1 MKREHLL
8 VIRFSALG
16 DVAMTVPVVASLAKQ
31 YPDIR
36 ISVLSRPFARPLF
49 QNLAPN
55 VDFMEADL
63 KNEYK
68 GIRGLNTLFRRLVA
82 KHPTAIADLH
92 DVLRTQFLRL
102 RFATAFYPTAH
113 IHKHRQGK
121 RLLCAKNNKLL
132 VQQPTSFQ
140 NYVDV
145 FARLGYPVDI
155 SSFRSIFP
163 PQGGDLTLLPKN
175 IGTKGLKEIW
185 IGIAPFAAHQG
196 KMYPIEKMRILIEL
210 LRKEHPSWRLFFF
223 GGGEKEKQQLQQ
235 LAQGIERTFVVAG
248 QLHGLDEELILMSH
262 LDVMVSMDSGNMH
275 LASITATP
283 VVSIWGAT
291 HPYAGFMGW
300 KQSEEHCVQLGL
312 PCRPC
317 SVFGN
322 KPCYRGDFAC
332 MNNIKPE
339 TILKSIEHCVMK

>member
-16 DVAMTVPVVASLAKQ
+16 DVAMMVPVVASLAQQ

-49 QNLAPN
+49 QDLAPN

-68 GIRGLNTLFRRLVA
+68 GIKGLNTLFRRLVA
-82 KHPTAIADLH
+82 KHPTAIADMH
-92 DVLRTQFLRL
+92 NVLRTQFVRL
-102 RFATAFYPTAH
+102 RFAAGFYRTAH
-113 IHKHRQGK
+113 INKHRQGK
-121 RLLCAKNNKLL
+121 RLLCARENKLL

-140 NYVDV
+140 NYMDV
-145 FARLGYPVDI
+145 LERLGYPVDV

-185 IGIAPFAAHQG
+185 VGIAPFAAHQG
-196 KMYPIEKMRILIEL
+196 KMYPMEKMRTLVEL

-223 GGGEKEKQQLQQ
+223 GGGEKEKRQLEQ
-235 LAQGIERTFVVAG
+235 LAEGIERAFVVAG
-248 QLHGLDEELILMSH
+248 QLHGLGEELILMSH

-300 KQSEEHCVQLGL
+300 NQTEDRCVQLGL

-322 KPCYRGDFAC
+322 KPCFRGDFAC

-339 TILKSIEHCVMK
+339 MILQHIESCILK

>member
-1 MKREHLL
+1 M
-8 VIRFSALG
+8 
-16 DVAMTVPVVASLAKQ
+16 MVPVVASLAQQ

-49 QNLAPN
+49 QDLAPN

-68 GIRGLNTLFRRLVA
+68 GIKGLNTLFRRLVA
-82 KHPTAIADLH
+82 KHPTAIADMH
-92 DVLRTQFLRL
+92 NVLRTQFLRL
-102 RFATAFYPTAH
+102 RFAAGFYRTAH
-113 IHKHRQGK
+113 INKHRQGK
-121 RLLCAKNNKLL
+121 RLLCARENKLL

-140 NYVDV
+140 NYMDV
-145 FARLGYPVDI
+145 LERLGYPVDV

-185 IGIAPFAAHQG
+185 VGIAPFAAHQG
-196 KMYPIEKMRILIEL
+196 KMYPMEKMRTLVEL

-223 GGGEKEKQQLQQ
+223 GGGEKEKRQLEQ
-235 LAQGIERTFVVAG
+235 LAEGIERAFVVAG
-248 QLHGLDEELILMSH
+248 QLHGLGEELILMSH

-300 KQSEEHCVQLGL
+300 NQTEDRCVQLGL

-322 KPCYRGDFAC
+322 KPCFRGDFAC

-339 TILKSIEHCVMK
+339 MILQHIESCILK